1 MRVLSLLW
9 DPGIYFMNNRSWL
22 PERELFENIC
32 MASRETDEEFKG
44 GRRTKGRMFAGV
56 RHGARSSARS
66 SHMLQLMTT
75 IIFASVKLIIKAS
88 DISFIHPTVV

>member
-1 MRVLSLLW
+1 MLAVLW
-9 DPGIYFMNNRSWL
+9 DHGIYFMNNRSWL

-56 RHGARSSARS
+56 RHSAQSSARS
-66 SHMLQLMTT
+66 SHILQRMT

-88 DISFIHPTVV
+88 DISFIHCTVV